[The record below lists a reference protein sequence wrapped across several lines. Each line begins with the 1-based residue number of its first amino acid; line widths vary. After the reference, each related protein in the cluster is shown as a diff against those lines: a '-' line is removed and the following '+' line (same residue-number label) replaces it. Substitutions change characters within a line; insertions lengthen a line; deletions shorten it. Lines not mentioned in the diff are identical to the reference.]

1 MTTLPRSARK
11 HLNFFEYAVK
21 GISTYRVRTIAIVCS
36 LLVAIMILGSM
47 TFLSD
52 GLNREASTAA
62 TFAPDITV
70 QGMNAGRISSLSLT
84 DVQFITQLPEVQK
97 VVPRSWGYV
106 ESNGRIYTVMGID
119 PQNMPIPTDIN
130 FIMSQGSFLS
140 ANQQYRAI
148 VGKNLAQ
155 SLKLNVNDVLMLQNE
170 GDSGN
175 YSFLVSG
182 IFETNVNL
190 YTSDMILVNIN
201 DAQGFFSGQT
211 GSVTDVCVYLKDPS
225 QANTVAS
232 KISSTNPML
241 RVLTKDA
248 IKDATESTYG
258 VRSGYVAILWYVLLL
273 AVILVAW
280 NQLTTAG
287 AEMKKEVGILKTLGF
302 STFDILEIRFME
314 TLILGFAAATI
325 GVFLAIVYDVYLGAP
340 FLRDFLL
347 GWSAVYPNFPL
358 PINIS
363 PGSVM
368 ILYAV
373 AVFPLFIGS
382 LIPAWRSAVTEPD
395 VAIRGG

>member
-1 MTTLPRSARK
+1 MINLRRSFQK
-11 HLNFFEYAVK
+11 HLNFFDYAIK
-21 GISTYRVRTIAIVCS
+21 GISTYRVRTVAIVCS
-36 LLVAIMILGSM
+36 LLVAIMILGAM

-52 GLNREASTAA
+52 GLTRESSIAA
-62 TFAPDITV
+62 AFAPDITV
-70 QGMNAGRISSLSLT
+70 QGMTAGRISPVSLV

-106 ESNGRIYTVMGID
+106 DYNGKIYTVMGID
-119 PQNMPIPTDIN
+119 PQNMPIPPDID
-130 FIMSQGSFLS
+130 FIMSQGSFLQASQPYS
-140 ANQQYRAI
+140 AV
-148 VGKNLAQ
+148 VGKNLAD
-155 SLKLNVNDVLMLQNE
+155 SLGLNVNDVLVLQTE
-170 GDSGN
+170 SGSGN
-175 YSFLVSG
+175 YSFQVSG

-190 YTSDMILVNIN
+190 YTSDMVLVNIN
-201 DAQGFFSGQT
+201 AAQGFFSGQT
-211 GSVTDVCVYLKDPS
+211 SSVTDVCVYLKDPS

-232 KISSTNPML
+232 VISSTNPML

-258 VRSGYVAILWYVLLL
+258 VRSGYVAIVWYVLLL
-273 AVILVAW
+273 AVILAAW

-287 AEMKKEVGILKTLGF
+287 AEIKKEVGILKTLGF

-325 GVFLAIVYDVYLGAP
+325 GVFLAIIYDVYLGAP

-368 ILYAV
+368 ILFAV

-382 LIPAWRSAVTEPD
+382 LIPAWKSAVTEPD